1 MNQPVEIKIITLL
14 LLVVAT
20 IALIALIEY
29 DMYTKVK
36 KRGYRI
42 TCRQALRLQILALK
56 IILKPAIIDMSR
68 IALLWIVMI
77 LPLSAIIVSTDLS
90 IILVMVSLLGKV
102 WSPLPGDIET
112 AISFMY
118 LLANVAII
126 HYFLGKYGSIYKLPV
141 MFFMRDDIRRLL
153 NKHQKVLQ
161 DILMGLVVGSVM
173 YVMIIMT
180 LLVALVNSPSFLSRI
195 DVGIVIVLL
204 LVYVLPN
211 KKYQNA
217 IKLIEKIWSK

>member
-29 DMYTKVK
+29 DMYTKFK
-36 KRGYRI
+36 KRGYKI
-42 TCRQALRLQILALK
+42 TCRQALRLQM
-56 IILKPAIIDMSR
+56 IILKPAIIDVSR

-180 LLVALVNSPSFLSRI
+180 LLVALVNLPSFLSRI

>member
-112 AISFMY
+112 AISLLY

>member
-1 MNQPVEIKIITLL
+1 MNQPIDKIITLL

-36 KRGYRI
+36 KRGYKV

-56 IILKPAIIDMSR
+56 ITLKPAIIDMSR

-90 IILVMVSLLGKV
+90 IIFVIGSLLGKV
-102 WSPLPGDIET
+102 RSPLPGDIET
-112 AISFMY
+112 AISLLY
-118 LLANVAII
+118 LLANVAIM

-141 MFFMRDDIRRLL
+141 MFFMRGDVRQLL
-153 NKHQKVLQ
+153 NKHQKALQ

>member
-56 IILKPAIIDMSR
+56 ITLKPAIIDMSR

-90 IILVMVSLLGKV
+90 IIFVIGSLLGKV

-112 AISFMY
+112 AISLLY
-118 LLANVAII
+118 LLANVAIM

-141 MFFMRDDIRRLL
+141 MFFMRGDVRQLL
-153 NKHQKVLQ
+153 NKHQKALQ